1 MKDLIIGRI
10 GLDTIYMS
18 GAMRARLFNAEA
30 MQEHSEELEYADLCE
45 QMMEEQARK
54 DFAWQLKH

>member
-18 GAMRARLFNAEA
+18 GAMRSRLFNAEA
-30 MQEHSEELEYADLCE
+30 MQEHSEELEYSDLCE